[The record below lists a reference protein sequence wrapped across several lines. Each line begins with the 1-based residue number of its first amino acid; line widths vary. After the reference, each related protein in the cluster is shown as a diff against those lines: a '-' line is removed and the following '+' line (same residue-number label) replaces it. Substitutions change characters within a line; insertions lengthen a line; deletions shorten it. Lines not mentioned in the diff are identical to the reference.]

1 MTIGIIESVG
11 GASSAAHGR
20 VSAVTA
26 RAPYRSRRRFGR
38 IGLAGRLAAI
48 ALAVTTLAGCG
59 GTGGGGAP
67 AGPAA
72 SAASV
77 TPSAAASTDARAGL
91 ANPRTLTGP
100 STAAT
105 VADVVPIQK
114 NPQPI
119 LPVTVKDATGAS
131 VTVTDA
137 DRILALDVYGT
148 LAETVVGL
156 GLGDRLVGRGSSN
169 TLTPMKKLPLV
180 TQNGHELNGEAIL
193 ALHPTLILTD
203 TTLGPREV
211 QDQLRASGVTVVFF
225 DPKRSIATIG
235 PQVKAVAHAVGLDS
249 AGKKLASRI
258 EAELSE
264 ARTAVAAL
272 APKADAEKLRV
283 AFLYVRGRAGVFFLF
298 GKGMGADDLIDSL
311 GAVDVATAAGITGAK
326 PANSEA
332 LLATN
337 PDLLLTMTDG
347 LASTG
352 GVDGLLQRAGVADTA
367 AGRHQ
372 RIVDM
377 ADGQVLSFGPT
388 TPAVLRS
395 LADAIYRPGGTR

>member
-1 MTIGIIESVG
+1 VTKTIPTRSAG
-11 GASSAAHGR
+11 GAKSAARGLRSVRIVPVALITAVVLVLSGCGVGVENAAAPVTSSA
-20 VSAVTA
+20 S
-26 RAPYRSRRRFGR
+26 
-38 IGLAGRLAAI
+38 
-48 ALAVTTLAGCG
+48 
-59 GTGGGGAP
+59 AP
-67 AGPAA
+67 AAP
-72 SAASV
+72 
-77 TPSAAASTDARAGL
+77 DAREGL
-91 ANPRTLTGP
+91 QDPRTISGP

-114 NPQPI
+114 NPSPR
-119 LPVTVKDATGAS
+119 LPVTVTDASGTE

-137 DRILALDVYGT
+137 DRILALDIYGT
-148 LAETVVGL
+148 LADTVVGL

-169 TLTPMKKLPLV
+169 TLSSMKDLPLV

-193 ALHPTLILTD
+193 ALRPTLVLTD

-235 PQVKAVAHAVGLDS
+235 TQVETVAHAVGLD
-249 AGKKLASRI
+249 ALGRKLSTRI
-258 EAELSE
+258 ATELVD
-264 ARTAVAAL
+264 AKAKIAKI
-272 APKADAEKLRV
+272 APATDADKPRI
-283 AFLYVRGRAGVFFLF
+283 AFLYARGTAGVFFLF
-298 GKGMGADDLIDSL
+298 GRGMGPDDLIDAI
-311 GAVDVATAAGITGAK
+311 GGIDVATAAGITGSK

-337 PDLLLTMTDG
+337 PDVLLMMTDG

-352 GVDGLLQRAGVADTA
+352 GIDGLLKRPGVADTA
-367 AGRHQ
+367 AGQHR

-388 TPAVLRS
+388 TPAVLLS
-395 LADAIYRPGGTR
+395 LADAIYRPGAAR